1 VTSLRSAAGG
11 PVSIAAAGAVRAG
24 AASSGV
30 PHSPQKRVPGS
41 FAAPQ
46 AGQARA
52 SGVPHSPQ
60 NFRHAPFSAPQSGQT
75 TIG

>member
-1 VTSLRSAAGG
+1 
-11 PVSIAAAGAVRAG
+11 
-24 AASSGV
+24 V

-46 AGQARA
+46 AGHARV

-75 TIG
+75 TIV

>member
-1 VTSLRSAAGG
+1 
-11 PVSIAAAGAVRAG
+11 
-24 AASSGV
+24 
-30 PHSPQKRVPGS
+30 VPGS

-46 AGQARA
+46 AGHARA